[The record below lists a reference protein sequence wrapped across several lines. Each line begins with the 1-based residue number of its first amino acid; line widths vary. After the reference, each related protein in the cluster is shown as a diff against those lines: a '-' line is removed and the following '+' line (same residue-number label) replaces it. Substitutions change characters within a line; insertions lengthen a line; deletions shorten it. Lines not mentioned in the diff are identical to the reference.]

1 MVGSSGSQGTR
12 GHERVIV
19 IDDSYAPRMR
29 RALRAHALRSR
40 ELRRFGV
47 GHFVVVL
54 VLIAVWTRE
63 SGPLVA
69 AWTSLVVGLPYGLL
83 VWAAAVV
90 YTVHR
95 WTGHFARELAPGRM
109 LGLTVGP
116 HSIRVRDHDS
126 ASEYAYA
133 TIKSVEVRD
142 GVALI
147 RPGSALWVVPLEL
160 FDPVDLGV
168 LQARAGRPGV
178 EQVLLD

>member
-1 MVGSSGSQGTR
+1 
-12 GHERVIV
+12 
-19 IDDSYAPRMR
+19 MR

-63 SGPLVA
+63 GGPLVA

-83 VWAAAVV
+83 VWAAAVA

-95 WTGHFARELAPGRM
+95 WTDHFARELAPGRM

-126 ASEYAYA
+126 AAEYAYA